1 MQTTLKPNFLSKI
14 STITILLSL
23 ASTSF
28 AEAPMIV
35 AGTTEKISDS
45 VYIIPDKRVSLVPNI
60 GFIVG
65 DNSVM
70 VIDTGMGPRNAE
82 IVLQEVR
89 KVTDKPIDYL
99 AITHFHPE
107 HGMGAQSFPNE
118 TKIVV
123 PQAQKQELD
132 AKGEAYIELFKGFGP
147 DIAGLLE
154 DVKLV
159 TPHLAFDTK
168 MEIDLGGLKVQL
180 LHFETAHTQGDMF
193 VYLPEQKLLFGGDII
208 INRFFP
214 ITPDADSNA
223 NGWINTLQELKALK
237 PKVVVPG
244 HGAVSDASLIDDILV
259 YLKDQKS
266 RVNKAKKQGLSLEQ
280 TQEKL
285 APIFEKEYKDWGEP
299 FWIKNS
305 IERFYIEG

>member
-123 PQAQKQELD
+123 PQALRC
-132 AKGEAYIELFKGFGP
+132 G
-147 DIAGLLE
+147 
-154 DVKLV
+154 
-159 TPHLAFDTK
+159 
-168 MEIDLGGLKVQL
+168 
-180 LHFETAHTQGDMF
+180 
-193 VYLPEQKLLFGGDII
+193 
-208 INRFFP
+208 
-214 ITPDADSNA
+214 
-223 NGWINTLQELKALK
+223 
-237 PKVVVPG
+237 
-244 HGAVSDASLIDDILV
+244 
-259 YLKDQKS
+259 
-266 RVNKAKKQGLSLEQ
+266 
-280 TQEKL
+280 
-285 APIFEKEYKDWGEP
+285 
-299 FWIKNS
+299 
-305 IERFYIEG
+305 